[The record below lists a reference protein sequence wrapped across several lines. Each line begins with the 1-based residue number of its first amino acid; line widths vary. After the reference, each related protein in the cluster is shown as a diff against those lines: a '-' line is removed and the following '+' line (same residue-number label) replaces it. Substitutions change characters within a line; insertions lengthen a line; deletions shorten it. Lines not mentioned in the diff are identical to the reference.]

1 MKVCMSFISFSPCFP
16 WGLQFIH
23 VILLLVII
31 SSLILQELVLQDLI
45 LRFSSG
51 DLLQFHHLHKAF
63 CCILKGFWDILNLLQ
78 HGDTKKITSYAMR
91 NTHADLREVESIR
104 RARAT
109 HRIPLT
115 LI

>member
-31 SSLILQELVLQDLI
+31 SSLILQELI

-63 CCILKGFWDILNLLQ
+63 CCILKGFRDILNLLQ
-78 HGDTKKITSYAMR
+78 HGDTKKNHLLR
-91 NTHADLREVESIR
+91 NA
-104 RARAT
+104 
-109 HRIPLT
+109 
-115 LI
+115 